1 MATLD
6 MSGAKG
12 AIPGD
17 PAALRRAADDLE
29 ANADLNESIVEDI
42 DRARASVLAGW
53 SAPSAQGFD
62 AFISQARSCA
72 VALVEAGRAA
82 APPLREYADAL
93 EVAQQAYARADA
105 DARDA
110 ERDADRAE
118 NARAQREARADS
130 EDAHRGMGSAVDA
143 ALAANERA
151 SAAIGAL
158 VGSVPAAPAA
168 PQPSLSRV
176 LNDYQVAEDEMV
188 DWPRLPFSLVVTPEL
203 ITRTEADLLAT
214 LWPHEL
220 RDLKRLRD
228 HASAEG
234 QLRYP
239 EPTLDRRQDGHQD
252 AFRHAYASALM
263 VRRFGLEF
271 ARKLTTAHEG
281 TPPNPAQREA
291 MDLYNNENGRR
302 IASENADAEPPELAD
317 RVRHALERGDLV
329 VVDRDKE
336 LAFSDRVPVH
346 GHGNAQGEPP
356 RAGGRAGEGVESGDS
371 ASRIGR

>member
-12 AIPGD
+12 AIAGD

-130 EDAHRGMGSAVDA
+130 EDAHRAMGSAVDA

-220 RDLKRLRD
+220 RDLQRLRD

-239 EPTLDRRQDGHQD
+239 EPNLDRQQDGHQD
-252 AFRHAYASALM
+252 AFRHGYASALM

-281 TPPNPAQREA
+281 VRNPAQREA
-291 MDLYNNENGRR
+291 MDLYNNEIGRR
-302 IASENADAEPPELAD
+302 IASENADAEAPELAD
-317 RVRHALERGDLV
+317 RVRQALERGDLV
-329 VVDRDKE
+329 IVDRDNA
-336 LAFSDRVPVH
+336 LAFSDRVPLH
-346 GHGNAQGEPP
+346 GHGNVENEPP
-356 RAGGRAGEGVESGDS
+356 RAGGRPAEGVDSGDS